1 MADSLSDLLIS
12 TLNFAPVSR
21 IRRNHGL
28 EHATLHVLAERFPRT
43 SFAGHSDLAGFWILG
58 EVSKEDLQSAVREA
72 LRRLQGGEELLAVHP
87 NCGTNFVTSGVMAG
101 GAASL
106 VMLGGGRRVRDNLE
120 RVPLAVMLAT
130 LSLIIAQPLGLLLQ
144 ARLTTSGQPEGLD
157 ILEIIPTRRGRM
169 TAHRVVTVG

>member
-1 MADSLSDLLIS
+1 
-12 TLNFAPVSR
+12 
-21 IRRNHGL
+21 
-28 EHATLHVLAERFPRT
+28 
-43 SFAGHSDLAGFWILG
+43 
-58 EVSKEDLQSAVREA
+58 
-72 LRRLQGGEELLAVHP
+72 
-87 NCGTNFVTSGVMAG
+87 MAG

-130 LSLIIAQPLGLLLQ
+130 LALIIAQPLGLLLQ

>member
-21 IRRNHGL
+21 VRRNHGL
-28 EHATLHVLAERFPRT
+28 EHATLHVLAERFPHGA
-43 SFAGHSDLAGFWILG
+43 FAGHSDIAGFWVLG
-58 EVSKEDLQSAVREA
+58 EISKEELHSAVKEA
-72 LRRLQGGEELLAVHP
+72 LRRLQSGEHQLAVHP

-106 VMLGGGRRVRDNLE
+106 VMLGNGKLRDKME
-120 RVPLAVMLAT
+120 RIPLAMVVAT
-130 LSLIIAQPLGLLLQ
+130 LALIVSQPLGLLFQ
-144 ARLTTSGQPEGLD
+144 ARLTTSGEPEGLE
-157 ILEIIPTRRGRM
+157 IQEIIPTQRGRM